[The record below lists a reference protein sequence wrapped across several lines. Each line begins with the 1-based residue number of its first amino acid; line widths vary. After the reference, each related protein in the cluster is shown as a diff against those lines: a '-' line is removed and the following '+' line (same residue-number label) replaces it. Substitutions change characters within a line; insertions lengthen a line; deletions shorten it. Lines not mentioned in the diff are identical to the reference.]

1 MPRAFRLECDT
12 IDEEEAQRRIRRELA
27 LERLPR
33 TKAPRLLKTI
43 DVVEAMCARGFAPT
57 GNLRDGTLVFEDEAS
72 SVLVRRDWGYA
83 GVAYLAACDGRS
95 LGGRRITTPR
105 QLARAVAALRFR
117 RNAWRRLECAKAL
130 HDRLGRDAAISV
142 LGLDAL
148 RMCLGWVG

>member
-43 DVVEAMCARGFAPT
+43 DVVEAMCARGFKFAPR

-72 SVLVRRDWGYA
+72 SVLVRRDWGFA
-83 GVAYLAACDGRS
+83 GVAYLVACYGRS
-95 LGGRRITTPR
+95 LGRIATPR

-117 RNAWRRLECAKAL
+117 RNAWRRL
-130 HDRLGRDAAISV
+130 
-142 LGLDAL
+142 
-148 RMCLGWVG
+148 